1 LLYAVIS
8 ELFGLRRYPSCTT
21 WAPWPAPYVLNVRV
35 AGRVYDAEAARQH
48 GGKLDGAADKT
59 CLGVECFRRS
69 FLIVAAATVAGALVS
84 LVLVWRATEFYRG
97 DIYARFRGTAAV
109 DVSPVGGGSVT
120 AAELRN
126 LDMVNGKCCFRG
138 KKFCTPAREFLKLG
152 HSASV

>member
-1 LLYAVIS
+1 VP
-8 ELFGLRRYPSCTT
+8 RRR
-21 WAPWPAPYVLNVRV
+21 VLQEVVPHRGRRHGGRRARV
-35 AGRVYDAEAARQH
+35 AGARVESH
-48 GGKLDGAADKT
+48 G
-59 CLGVECFRRS
+59 
-69 FLIVAAATVAGALVS
+69 
-84 LVLVWRATEFYRG
+84 VLQG